1 MLSAQQGRG
10 FDSHRLHR
18 RRKMVWKILLFAF
31 ALYVGMNLI
40 AILYIFHKERKEVEL
55 IINAIEE
62 ADKE

>member
-1 MLSAQQGRG
+1 
-10 FDSHRLHR
+10 
-18 RRKMVWKILLFAF
+18 MVWKILLFAF